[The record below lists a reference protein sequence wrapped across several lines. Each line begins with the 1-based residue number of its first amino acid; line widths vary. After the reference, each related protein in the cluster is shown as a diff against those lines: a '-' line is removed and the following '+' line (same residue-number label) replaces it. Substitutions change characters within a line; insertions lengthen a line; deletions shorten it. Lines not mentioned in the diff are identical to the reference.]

1 MISHTKQE
9 WFDLAVRGL
18 AGQGW
23 KRSADPSN
31 PMKCLYGKP
40 GGLRCAVG
48 HGLGDVVVREGSMV
62 CNLVTDGTVGVSDP
76 VGRSTGSVFLGDMQ
90 HAHDGGHSPSFMRE
104 RFLALAEKW
113 SLTWPADVPKEGA
126 IQ

>member
-18 AGQGW
+18 AGQRW
-23 KRSADPSN
+23 KCSVNDFGA
-31 PMKCLYGKP
+31 CAYGRQ
-40 GGLRCAVG
+40 GGPRCAIG
-48 HGLGDVVVREGSMV
+48 HGIGSLNVLEGLSA
-62 CNLVTDGTVGVSDP
+62 SDLA
-76 VGRSTGSVFLGDMQ
+76 RSGHIAVNGLLDASGADFLLDLQ
-90 HAHDGGHSPSFMRE
+90 CAHDNSRGERDMRS
-104 RFLALAEKW
+104 RFVNLAERH

>member
-23 KRSADPSN
+23 KRSAG
-31 PMKCLYGKP
+31 MKCLYGKP

-48 HGLGDVVVREGSMV
+48 HGLGDVVIREGRMV
-62 CNLVTDGTVGVSDP
+62 SNLVADGTVGVSDA
-76 VGRSTGSVFLGDMQ
+76 GRSTGSVFLGDMQ

-104 RFLALAEKW
+104 RFLALAEQY